1 MFCTDLDLEN
11 ASGIDWYMS
20 DKDGEEGGN
29 RTHGRMQIFLKM
41 ENQGCLITALL
52 SFGVEEFLQERN
64 INYVILLICQVYISV
79 TLFNE

>member
-1 MFCTDLDLEN
+1 MV
-11 ASGIDWYMS
+11 
-20 DKDGEEGGN
+20 KKGETEHIEG
-29 RTHGRMQIFLKM
+29 MQIFVKM